1 MIIIGIDNGLD
12 GALVANDHGSVIGL
26 TVMPTVNRVVRGVE
40 TRLREVDTIAV
51 CDWIKQFGPC
61 AVALEEP
68 LEAAGSSQ
76 ALRSM
81 AMSYGH
87 IRGALQVLDIPV
99 VSVDVHR
106 WQAAMLPRGPKG
118 TSKARALVRAQTIW
132 PDQSWIPARCR
143 TPHDGVVDAALI
155 AEYHRQYGQ

>member
-12 GALVANDHGSVIGL
+12 GALVANDHGSIIGF
-26 TVMPTVNRVVRGVE
+26 TVMPTVKRVVRGVL
-40 TRLREVDTIAV
+40 TNKREVDTVAV
-51 CDWIKQFGPC
+51 CDWIKQYGPC
-61 AVALEEP
+61 VVALEEP

-87 IRGALQVLDIPV
+87 IRGGLQVLGIEV
-99 VSVDVHR
+99 VPIDVNR

-118 TSKARALVRAQTIW
+118 TSKDRALLRASSIWTDQNWVPVR
-132 PDQSWIPARCR
+132 CH

-155 AEYHRQYGQ
+155 SEYHRQYGQ